1 MLAKECTYCK
11 TSNPISANF
20 CRKCGHRFP
29 EHTKP
34 GKSQMCHIEN
44 FSIKKQSNGRI
55 LIEWKAI
62 NATKVTLNNK
72 DVTGQNKSS
81 INIKGSQFVRL
92 RAENS
97 ISHDEKES
105 HIFYDSQTIYK
116 DKIVEKKIRSKTSV
130 FAVILL
136 VLSIFIFLVSLLLS
150 VFMIPSPKQSI
161 DYSDTIQTDNLLK
174 NNYDSIQLEDGNNK
188 LLEEHRNISC
198 EIENITFKQ
207 GVYKG
212 DIEGMDVHIKFSVE
226 GMKEIEGI
234 CSVYIY
240 YEDGPPLKDT
250 NGSYSTPEGNCAF
263 SKYFTPQYDS
273 SAYND
278 FVIFIP
284 YNELELP
291 KGIHNMKISCTIWE
305 NTDSSPTQIT
315 TSDYYYHFTIIKD

>member
-1 MLAKECTYCK
+1 MTTKECSSCK
-11 TSNPISANF
+11 TSNPISASY

-34 GKSQMCHIEN
+34 QKSQMCHIEK
-44 FSIKKQSNGRI
+44 FSIKKQSNEKI
-55 LIEWKAI
+55 LIQWETI

-72 DVTGQNKSS
+72 DVTGLNKYS
-81 INIKGSQFVRL
+81 INGSQFVVRL

-97 ISHDEKES
+97 ISHEEKDFY
-105 HIFYDSQTIYK
+105 IFYDSQTIFK
-116 DKIVEKKIRSKTSV
+116 DKIVVKKVKSKTSV

-150 VFMIPSPKQSI
+150 VFMISSPKQSI
-161 DYSDTIQTDNLLK
+161 DNSDTTQTDNLLK
-174 NNYDSIQLEDGNNK
+174 NNYDSIQLEGVNNK
-188 LLEEHRNISC
+188 LLEEYKNFAC
-198 EIENITFKQ
+198 KIENITFKQ

-226 GMKEIEGI
+226 GMKGKEGR

-240 YEDGPPLKDT
+240 YEDGTPLKDT
-250 NGSYSTPEGNCAF
+250 NGLYRTSKGDCAF
-263 SKYFTPQYDS
+263 GKKFTPLSDS
-273 SAYND
+273 SAYDD

-305 NTDSSPTQIT
+305 ENTDSSRTQIKN
-315 TSDYYYHFTIIKD
+315 SDYFYHFTIIKD

>member
-1 MLAKECTYCK
+1 MTTKECSSCK
-11 TSNPISANF
+11 TSNPISASF

-34 GKSQMCHIEN
+34 GKNQMCHIEN
-44 FSIKKQSNGRI
+44 FSIKKQSNGKI

-72 DVTGQNKSS
+72 DVTGQNKYS

-116 DKIVEKKIRSKTSV
+116 DKIVEKKVRSKTSV

-150 VFMIPSPKQSI
+150 VFMIPSPEQSI
-161 DYSDTIQTDNLLK
+161 DDSDTIQTDNLLK
-174 NNYDSIQLEDGNNK
+174 KNYDRILLEDSNNK
-188 LLEEHRNISC
+188 LIEEYKNIAC
-198 EIENITFKQ
+198 EIKNIAFKQ
-207 GVYKG
+207 DEYLG
-212 DIEGMDVHIKFSVE
+212 DIEGMDVHIKFSVK
-226 GMKEIEGI
+226 GMKDIKGI
-234 CSVYIY
+234 CALYIY
-240 YEDGPPLKDT
+240 YEDGTPLKDT
-250 NGSYSTPEGNCAF
+250 NGSYCTTEGNCAF
-263 SKYFTPQYDS
+263 GENFTPRYDS
-273 SAYND
+273 SAYDD

-284 YNELELP
+284 YKELELP

-305 NTDSSPTQIT
+305 NTDSIQTPIT
-315 TSDYYYHFTIIKD
+315 TSDHYYHFTIKKD